1 MKEGI
6 IVKGIGGFYYI
17 KCGDNVYECRA
28 RGIFRKKNIKP
39 LVGDY
44 VKFTLNNEN
53 SGVIE
58 EILDRKSELL
68 RPPVANVEHA
78 IIVFAAKNPEPNM
91 ILLDKMLVLGE
102 VAGLKLTIC
111 INKIDLDENGE
122 IIKKIQS
129 IYKNTGYNI
138 IFSSTKNDLGIDD
151 IKNVLKNKITVFAGP
166 SGVGKSSILNAVQ
179 SNLKLKTGDI
189 SRKIKRGKHTTRH
202 TELLE
207 LDFGGWVVD
216 TPGFTSL
223 NIDFIES
230 EKIAECFPEFRKYLD
245 ECKFTDCMHINEP
258 DCKVKEALDNG
269 FISKQRYENYVSF
282 VKQILENNRRY

>member
-282 VKQILENNRRY
+282 VKQILENNRR